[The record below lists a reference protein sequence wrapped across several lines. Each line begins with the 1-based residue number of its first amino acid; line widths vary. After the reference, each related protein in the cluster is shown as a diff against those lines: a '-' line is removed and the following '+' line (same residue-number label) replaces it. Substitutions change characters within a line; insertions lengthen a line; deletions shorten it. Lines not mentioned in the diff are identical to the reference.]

1 MLQERILTPVQ
12 MATTVQQEQTSP
24 SPVPQESTVLALDL
38 ILHLETVLLDIT
50 AYKAQILLLLL
61 VELLE
66 ILVQLELTASLAL
79 QFILNAILELL
90 MLTLEELSQQI
101 VKLVLQEQDV

>member
-12 MATTVQQEQTSP
+12 MATTVQQEQTNP
-24 SPVPQESTVLALDL
+24 FPVPQESIVQALDL

-50 AYKAQILLLLL
+50 ACKAQILLLLL